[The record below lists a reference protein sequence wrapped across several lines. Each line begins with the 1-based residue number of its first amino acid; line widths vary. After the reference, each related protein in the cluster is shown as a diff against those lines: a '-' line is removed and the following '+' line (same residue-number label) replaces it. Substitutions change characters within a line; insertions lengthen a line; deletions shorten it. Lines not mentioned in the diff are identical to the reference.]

1 MTDYISRYTAF
12 IVSSIQTIKG
22 ASGGQRWNEI
32 CIDCLDLYSL
42 KNFTDTSFTKEEFYD
57 FLWEP
62 TLTESLKEKLK
73 DKEFREF
80 MIMILHA
87 LLDPPSPWWQQ
98 KSDELS
104 GTI

>member
-1 MTDYISRYTAF
+1 MTDYISRYTSF

-22 ASGGQRWNEI
+22 RSGGQRWNEI
-32 CIDCLDLYSL
+32 CMDCAALYGL
-42 KNFTDTSFTKEEFYD
+42 KKFTNDSFTSQELYD

-80 MIMILHA
+80 MMIILHA
-87 LLDPPSPWWQQ
+87 LLDPPSSWWLQ
-98 KSDELS
+98 KSNELP

>member
-1 MTDYISRYTAF
+1 M
-12 IVSSIQTIKG
+12 
-22 ASGGQRWNEI
+22 
-32 CIDCLDLYSL
+32 DCVVLYEYKIL
-42 KNFTDTSFTKEEFYD
+42 TNKSFTSDEFYD

-80 MIMILHA
+80 MIIILHA
-87 LLDPPSPWWQQ
+87 LLDPPSSWWQQ
-98 KSDELS
+98 KSNELS